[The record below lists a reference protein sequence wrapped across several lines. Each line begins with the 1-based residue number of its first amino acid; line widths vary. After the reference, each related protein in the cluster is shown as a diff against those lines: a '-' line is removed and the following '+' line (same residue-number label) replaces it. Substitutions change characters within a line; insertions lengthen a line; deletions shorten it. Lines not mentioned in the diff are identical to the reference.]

1 MKNCKNLP
9 TEMKIDFIRLYQ
21 DKEDPRHTLC
31 CSPEGFPT
39 QKFIEDF
46 SGESLSLSLSLDL

>member
-1 MKNCKNLP
+1 MA
-9 TEMKIDFIRLYQ
+9 ERVIAHEFISQ
-21 DKEDPRHTLC
+21 DKEDPRHTLG

-46 SGESLSLSLSLDL
+46 SGESLSLSVSFSRPVTIR